1 MYTLFIV
8 IPFVTGYNKTWRH
21 NERHI
26 EVPHIRDR
34 GGGIIGNPGPFLCS
48 PVIYGPP
55 LFPLTKFCRIYCAQI
70 RLRKKQIKHKMSE
83 NALCVAARSNLVRKC
98 ILRLD
103 QTEFFIF

>member
-26 EVPHIRDR
+26 AVPHIRDR

-70 RLRKKQIKHKMSE
+70 KIEKEANK
-83 NALCVAARSNLVRKC
+83 A
-98 ILRLD
+98 
-103 QTEFFIF
+103 